1 MSAMSVAF
9 GVFTSDPNL
18 LRCELLRLVGELLT
32 GESASCNAVGVGSY
46 AQDEILFQ
54 RFRSALDLASLSRRW
69 AGAESAALLHHA
81 CELSLGMSAEENTQ
95 PFRYRQWMFCQTGPV
110 SQLRG
115 AAAELTS
122 SLPDFLR
129 RQIQGEG
136 IAELVF
142 ALFLKLLHESG
153 RLDEQS
159 IGAGQAAFL
168 LGRTIRQL
176 EELSAR
182 MGSPVL
188 GAINC
193 VATNGSLLVAAR
205 HGALPLYYR
214 LFEGAAECPRCG
226 IDPSMPE
233 TLPLVRAHRRRRTVV
248 LASHPT
254 RPSNWI
260 EIENQSAIAIG
271 RDLSL
276 ERLKI

>member
-1 MSAMSVAF
+1 
-9 GVFTSDPNL
+9 
-18 LRCELLRLVGELLT
+18 
-32 GESASCNAVGVGSY
+32 
-46 AQDEILFQ
+46 
-54 RFRSALDLASLSRRW
+54 
-69 AGAESAALLHHA
+69 
-81 CELSLGMSAEENTQ
+81 
-95 PFRYRQWMFCQTGPV
+95 MFCQTGP
-110 SQLRG
+110 
-115 AAAELTS
+115 AAPRRCATAQLTS

-142 ALFLKLLHESG
+142 GLFLKLLRESG
-153 RLDEQS
+153 RLDDQS
-159 IGAGQAAFL
+159 IGAGQAALL
-168 LGRTIRQL
+168 LGKTIRHL
-176 EELSAR
+176 EELSTR

-193 VATNGSLLVAAR
+193 IATNGSLLVAAR
-205 HGALPLYYR
+205 HGALPFYYR
-214 LFEGAAECPRCG
+214 LFEGSTECPRCG

-254 RPSNWI
+254 RPSSWI

-276 ERLKI
+276 ERLRI